1 MNATNRSRICAAS
14 GLIVLLSKSNNTSSR
29 MIVRS
34 TLGAGGGGG
43 GGGGGAGFGGG
54 AGGGAGGGGGGGGV
68 PALAPVVAAP
78 ASVNTPARH
87 KSERRRI
94 SPQLLLPVHA
104 CVHSHHYCLLP
115 DLRPLP
121 PGVHRP
127 QRRLARFQFFST
139 SPTSPRSR
147 LELDLIRNDVRKRK
161 MTLKLH
167 SRTPSLLQDS
177 TALPAT
183 AEFGLIKPSGR
194 LVDSSYARD
203 ARRAPAGH

>member
-1 MNATNRSRICAAS
+1 VAAVA
-14 GLIVLLSKSNNTSSR
+14 LVL
-29 MIVRS
+29 VAVAVAVV
-34 TLGAGGGGG
+34 AGV
-43 GGGGGAGFGGG
+43 AEV
-54 AGGGAGGGGGGGGV
+54 AAVALVLVAVAVAVVAVVAAVAV
-68 PALAPVVAAP
+68 PALAQVVAAP

-127 QRRLARFQFFST
+127 QRRLAQFQFFST

-147 LELDLIRNDVRKRK
+147 LEQDL
-161 MTLKLH
+161 H
-167 SRTPSLLQDS
+167 QQP
-177 TALPAT
+177 LPAKI
-183 AEFGLIKPSGR
+183 FYRS
-194 LVDSSYARD
+194 
-203 ARRAPAGH
+203 